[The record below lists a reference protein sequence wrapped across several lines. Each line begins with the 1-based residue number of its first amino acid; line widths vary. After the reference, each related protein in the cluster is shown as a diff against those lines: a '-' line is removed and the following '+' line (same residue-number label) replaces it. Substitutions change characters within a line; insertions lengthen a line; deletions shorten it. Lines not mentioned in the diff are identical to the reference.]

1 MVKLIQE
8 QQVLS
13 YVGASDSVIQYI
25 KINQLKDFH
34 QHPFKV
40 EVDKGLFELM
50 KSIEKEGVLV
60 PLIARPNP
68 EGEGFEIIAG
78 HRRKEASKWAG
89 IDEVPVVIKNLD
101 DNQAIIAMVDSNLQR
116 ENIRPSEK
124 AFSYKMKLNAMKRQ
138 GKRTDL
144 TSDQVGPKSNLG
156 NRDIGSNGIRSN
168 ELLSDEFGDSVS
180 QIKRYIRL
188 TNLIPNI
195 LTLVDQEKIAF
206 TIAVE
211 LSYLSLQEQYDLFAV
226 MDLEQC
232 TPSLS
237 QANRM
242 KRMSQSGTL
251 EMDQMY
257 EILQEQKPNQR
268 EQIKIQAD
276 KLAPYF
282 PKEFTPQQKV
292 DLIEKL
298 VKRWYQKE
306 REKVGKGPKR

>member
-13 YVGASDSVIQYI
+13 YDGASDSVIQYI

-50 KSIEKEGVLV
+50 KSIEMEGVLV

-89 IDEVPVVIKNLD
+89 IDEIPVVIKNLD
-101 DNQAIIAMVDSNLQR
+101 DNQAIIAMIDSNLQR
-116 ENIRPSEK
+116 ENIKPSEK
-124 AFSYKMKLNAMKRQ
+124 AFAYKMKLDAMKRQ

-144 TSDQVGPKSNLG
+144 TFYPVDKKLDDPMETSNANQELSNIVGESTA
-156 NRDIGSNGIRSN
+156 
-168 ELLSDEFGDSVS
+168 
-180 QIKRYIRL
+180 QISRYIRL

-195 LTLVDQEKIAF
+195 LDMVDNEQIAF
-206 TIAVE
+206 RTAVE
-211 LSYLSLQEQYDLFAV
+211 LSYLTTPQQYDLFAV

-237 QANRM
+237 QANRL

-257 EILQEQKPNQR
+257 EILQEKKPNQR
-268 EQIKIQAD
+268 EQIKIQAN

-292 DLIEKL
+292 ELIETL
-298 VKRWYQKE
+298 VKRWYQTE
-306 REKVGKGPKR
+306 RQKVGKGPKR